1 MYVFVVVLMCYY
13 VSESNGQLLK
23 DLKSLKLVLNHFESN
38 STITTT
44 ALKTPQ
50 VTETNQTNFFINGP
64 PCSTIEVSLVSGVM
78 IIDN

>member
-1 MYVFVVVLMCYY
+1 MDIYMFYCIV
-13 VSESNGQLLK
+13 ESNGQLLK

-50 VTETNQTNFFINGP
+50 VKYTYLSVETSQSIHA
-64 PCSTIEVSLVSGVM
+64 GVM
-78 IIDN
+78 GIG